1 MQINTWKIETSKF
14 NKKNKNWLALLLAK
28 NRGLNTRKQLDEF
41 LRPNLGQILDV
52 KLTDVDKA
60 TKRVKRAISTGEKII
75 VYSDYDADGICAAA
89 IMWETLYD
97 LGADVMPYVPHR
109 IKEGYGLSKEA
120 ISKLARDGVKLII
133 TVDHGVTAVS
143 QVEYANSLNV
153 DVIITDH
160 HVLPNKPPDAFA
172 LVHTTKLCGA
182 GVSWLFC
189 YELVKKLKSSYEK
202 SLLEKLELAALATI
216 ADLVPLLGG
225 SRAIVKMGL
234 EKISQTKRPGLVAL
248 MQLSGLAN
256 KIGTYEIGHI
266 LAPRINAMGRI
277 EHALD
282 SLRLI
287 CAKKK
292 ETADKLASLLT
303 KTNSRRQD
311 LTAKAITH
319 AMAMVDEQQLIG
331 VISDETYHEGIIGLV
346 ASRLVDSY
354 HRPMIVIS
362 KGEVYSK
369 GSARSVPGFNII
381 EAIYAS
387 SEYLVDGG
395 GHPMAAGFTI
405 ETRHIETFVQNIK
418 KYAQSSLLD
427 EQLMPIIKIECELD
441 REDINF
447 KTLEEI
453 RKFEP
458 YGVGNLEPIFLTRTM
473 LVEDVR
479 AVGQGAGH
487 LKLQVDGLSA
497 IAFNMGQK
505 RALIRPGH
513 YLDLV
518 YTVSED
524 YYNGGGT
531 IQLKVKDLATG
542 N

>member
-60 TKRVKRAISTGEKII
+60 TKRVKRAISTGEKIV
-75 VYSDYDADGICAAA
+75 VYSDYDADGICATA

>member
-1 MQINTWKIETSKF
+1 
-14 NKKNKNWLALLLAK
+14 
-28 NRGLNTRKQLDEF
+28 
-41 LRPNLGQILDV
+41 
-52 KLTDVDKA
+52 
-60 TKRVKRAISTGEKII
+60 
-75 VYSDYDADGICAAA
+75 
-89 IMWETLYD
+89 MWETLYD

-473 LVEDVR
+473 MVEDVR

>member
-60 TKRVKRAISTGEKII
+60 TKRVKRAISTGEKIV
-75 VYSDYDADGICAAA
+75 VYSDYDADGICATA

-248 MQLSGLAN
+248 MQ
-256 KIGTYEIGHI
+256 
-266 LAPRINAMGRI
+266 
-277 EHALD
+277 
-282 SLRLI
+282 
-287 CAKKK
+287 
-292 ETADKLASLLT
+292 
-303 KTNSRRQD
+303 
-311 LTAKAITH
+311 
-319 AMAMVDEQQLIG
+319 
-331 VISDETYHEGIIGLV
+331 
-346 ASRLVDSY
+346 
-354 HRPMIVIS
+354 
-362 KGEVYSK
+362 
-369 GSARSVPGFNII
+369 
-381 EAIYAS
+381 
-387 SEYLVDGG
+387 
-395 GHPMAAGFTI
+395 
-405 ETRHIETFVQNIK
+405 
-418 KYAQSSLLD
+418 
-427 EQLMPIIKIECELD
+427 
-441 REDINF
+441 
-447 KTLEEI
+447 
-453 RKFEP
+453 
-458 YGVGNLEPIFLTRTM
+458 
-473 LVEDVR
+473 
-479 AVGQGAGH
+479 
-487 LKLQVDGLSA
+487 
-497 IAFNMGQK
+497 
-505 RALIRPGH
+505 
-513 YLDLV
+513 
-518 YTVSED
+518 
-524 YYNGGGT
+524 
-531 IQLKVKDLATG
+531 
-542 N
+542 